1 MKKIVLTGG
10 GVVLLMIIM
19 VFGTFF
25 TAPSLVQAESRSFL
39 GANSTTATDPYC
51 EAYMK
56 DLANRLH
63 VSVSTLQQAQQAAY
77 KDMLNQ
83 MVRNGKLTQKQAAAM
98 EQMHQSH
105 MMCSNNMM
113 CSNHM
118 MCGNNHPAGM
128 PDMSSNNPH
137 FAVSRRDFVDF
148 FIGWSRQSQDE
159 SMHRLQT

>member
-1 MKKIVLTGG
+1 MKKILLTGG

-19 VFGTFF
+19 VFGAFF
-25 TAPSLVQAESRSFL
+25 TAPSMVQAKSRSFL

-63 VSVSTLQQAQQAAY
+63 VSVTTLQQAQQAAY

-83 MVRNGKLTQKQAAAM
+83 MVRDGKLTQKQAASM

-113 CSNHM
+113 CNNM
-118 MCGNNHPAGM
+118 MCSNNHPAGM
-128 PDMSSNNPH
+128 SGMTSNNPH
-137 FAVSRRDFVDF
+137 FAVSRRD
-148 FIGWSRQSQDE
+148 
-159 SMHRLQT
+159 L